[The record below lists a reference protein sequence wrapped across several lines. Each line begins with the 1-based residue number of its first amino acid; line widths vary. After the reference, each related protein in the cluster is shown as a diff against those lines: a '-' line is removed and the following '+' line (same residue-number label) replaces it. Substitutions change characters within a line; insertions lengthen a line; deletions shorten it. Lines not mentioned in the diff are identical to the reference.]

1 MALEIR
7 VSKYNEIWK
16 VSEYFAIEYLYNKY
30 IK

>member
-7 VSKYNEIWK
+7 ISKFNNIWK
-16 VSEYFAIEYLYNKY
+16 VSEYCAIEDSYNKY